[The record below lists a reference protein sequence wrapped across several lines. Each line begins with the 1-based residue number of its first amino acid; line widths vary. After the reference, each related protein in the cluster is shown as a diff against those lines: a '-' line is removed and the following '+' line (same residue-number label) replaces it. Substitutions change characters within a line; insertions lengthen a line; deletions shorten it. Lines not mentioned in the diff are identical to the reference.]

1 MEKPTE
7 INQEEINEIEVK
19 AATIICG
26 DVTRVCDPE
35 NWFDI
40 IEQCKICARCV

>member
-1 MEKPTE
+1 MKISLED
-7 INQEEINEIEVK
+7 QQEINEIEVNEP
-19 AATIICG
+19 TEICG